1 MKKFRTAMAIA
12 ATAIAATLTITS
24 PAASAPA
31 TPQSPI
37 PGTSKFL
44 AFPGPEF
51 SGQPQS
57 ISGCGSH
64 DIIHHGSYQWY
75 GYGQDAQMFE
85 RGRHV
90 WTLNSD
96 QFTRQATGFGW
107 DRMYIIC

>member
-1 MKKFRTAMAIA
+1 MVIGAIA
-12 ATAIAATLTITS
+12 ITTTLAITS
-24 PAASAPA
+24 PAASVPTAPKSA
-31 TPQSPI
+31 I

-51 SGQPQS
+51 SGEPQV
-57 ISGCGSH
+57 ISSCHSH

-75 GYGQDAQMFE
+75 GYGQDGQMFE

-96 QFTRQATGFGW
+96 QFTRQATPFGW
-107 DRMYIIC
+107 DRIYIIC